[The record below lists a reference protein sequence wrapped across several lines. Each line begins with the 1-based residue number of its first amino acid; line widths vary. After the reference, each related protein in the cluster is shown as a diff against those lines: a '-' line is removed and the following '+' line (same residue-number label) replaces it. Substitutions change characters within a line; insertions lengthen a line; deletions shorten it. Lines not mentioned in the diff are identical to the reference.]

1 MGAEN
6 LKGPYIESTCRDIES
21 LRIGDINRCVRQG
34 SDMGP
39 PEGCKLKILPP
50 DATIADGRS
59 TIRETGRLIWTD
71 LDPGVNPIGDAL
83 WSGRSTC

>member
-34 SDMGP
+34 SDIGP
-39 PEGCKLKILPP
+39 PEGCKLKILPTGCN
-50 DATIADGRS
+50 DCGGRS
-59 TIRETGRLIWTD
+59 AIRENGY
-71 LDPGVNPIGDAL
+71 G
-83 WSGRSTC
+83 